1 MRLSMKGYIT
11 CKEAEAYSDCADRY
25 AYNMAAH
32 RFAISDGVT
41 KSFFPK
47 LWSKVLV
54 EQSVAP
60 SGAAGLPMEQC
71 QAEWLNEV
79 TQRVSHDDVKWFT
92 RNAFLRK
99 EPGLATLVTLALDD
113 ENFIWTAEAIGD
125 SFLFFVPDSV
135 KDDFEK
141 WDKLSSKPD
150 PIEFDNYPDYLS
162 SRGKG
167 RGEKRKLAGYLEPG
181 TFYLMTDALSEW
193 MFNEQSEAL
202 RVIEEEWTDQK
213 AFEASVA
220 HLRNEGRLHNDDS
233 SALIIRLDDDN
244 IWDICD
250 GDTTVTDIEELIDTE
265 CALKECRKEIQT
277 VYADLNERIN
287 DLLQTYNISDNA
299 KHDIKQQLSEEFA
312 LPNRNCDSHE

>member
-1 MRLSMKGYIT
+1 MRLNLKGFIT
-11 CKEAEAYSDCADRY
+11 CKDAERYSDCADHY
-25 AYNMAAH
+25 AYNMAEH

-79 TQRVSHDDVKWFT
+79 TQRVSGPGVKWYT
-92 RNAFLRK
+92 KNAFLCK
-99 EPGLATLVTLALDD
+99 EPGLATLVTLAFDD
-113 ENFIWTAEAIGD
+113 KSLIWTAEAIGD

-135 KDDFEK
+135 RDDFGK
-141 WDKLSSKPD
+141 WDKLSSKPV

-167 RGEKRKLAGYLEPG
+167 RGEKREMAGYLEPG

-193 MFNEQSEAL
+193 MFKEQSEAL
-202 RVIEEEWTDQK
+202 RIIDEEWTDQK
-213 AFEASVA
+213 AFESSVA
-220 HLRNEGRLHNDDS
+220 RLREAGRLHDDDS
-233 SALIIRLDDDN
+233 SVLIIKLEDDN

-250 GDTTVTDIEELIDTE
+250 GDADVTDLDELIE
-265 CALKECRKEIQT
+265 AEHALAECRKAIQE
-277 VYADLNERIN
+277 ANLLLNKRIN
-287 DLLQTYNISDNA
+287 ELLQTYNISDNA
-299 KHDIKQQLSEEFA
+299 KHDIKQQLSAEYA
-312 LPNRNCDSHE
+312 LAH

>member
-1 MRLSMKGYIT
+1 MRLSIKGYIT

-25 AYNMAAH
+25 AYNMAEH

-71 QAEWLNEV
+71 QAEWLNDV
-79 TQRVSHDDVKWFT
+79 TQKVSEPGVKWFT
-92 RNAFLRK
+92 KNAFLCK
-99 EPGLATLVTLALDD
+99 EPGLATLVTLAFDD
-113 ENFIWTAEAIGD
+113 QNLIWSAEAIGD
-125 SFLFFVPDSV
+125 SFLFFVPDTAR
-135 KDDFEK
+135 DDFEK

-150 PIEFDNYPDYLS
+150 PVEFDNYPDYLS
-162 SRGKG
+162 SRGEG
-167 RGEKRKLAGYLEPG
+167 RGEKRELAGYLVPG

-193 MFNEQSEAL
+193 MFNEQSDAL
-202 RVIEEEWTDQK
+202 RVIDEEWTDQK

-233 SALIIRLDDDN
+233 SVLIVRLEDDN

-250 GDTTVTDIEELIDTE
+250 GDTEVTNIDELIE
-265 CALKECRKEIQT
+265 IEQALAQCRKEIQA
-277 VYADLNERIN
+277 VYTHLNERIN
-287 DLLQTYNISDNA
+287 ELLQTFNISNNA
-299 KHDIKQQLSEEFA
+299 KDDIKQQLAAEYA
-312 LPNRNCDSHE
+312 LPH

>member
-1 MRLSMKGYIT
+1 MRLNLKGFIT
-11 CKEAEAYSDCADRY
+11 CKDAERYSDCADHY
-25 AYNMAAH
+25 AYNMAEH

-79 TQRVSHDDVKWFT
+79 TQRVSGPGVKWYT
-92 RNAFLRK
+92 KNAFLCK
-99 EPGLATLVTLALDD
+99 EPGLATLVTLAFDD
-113 ENFIWTAEAIGD
+113 KSLIWTAEAIGD

-135 KDDFEK
+135 RDDFGK
-141 WDKLSSKPD
+141 WDKLSSKPV

-167 RGEKRKLAGYLEPG
+167 RGEKREMAGYLEPG

-193 MFNEQSEAL
+193 MFKEQSEAL
-202 RVIEEEWTDQK
+202 RIIDEEWTDQK
-213 AFEASVA
+213 AFESSVA
-220 HLRNEGRLHNDDS
+220 RLREAGRLHDDDS
-233 SALIIRLDDDN
+233 SVLIIKLEDDN

-250 GDTTVTDIEELIDTE
+250 GDADVTDLDELIE
-265 CALKECRKEIQT
+265 AEHALAECRKAIQE
-277 VYADLNERIN
+277 ANILLNKRIN
-287 DLLQTYNISDNA
+287 ELLQTYNISDNA
-299 KHDIKQQLSEEFA
+299 KHDIKQQLSAEYA
-312 LPNRNCDSHE
+312 LAH